1 MTHPFPPTPI
11 TFEKARLRQLNTEAR
26 YAGIAWPW
34 IVLGDSRA
42 SDWPEDLLARLGAP
56 IANLGLPGVGVA
68 QVLWQ
73 LHQTQLDLSGV
84 RQAIVVLGIN
94 HLTLGHDP
102 QDIAQG
108 VQHVV
113 RAVRSKSAA
122 AQVLVAEVFPRTA
135 GDDYDDRARI
145 ELNRRL
151 ANRGRGSG
159 LFRTAA
165 VRLDDPA
172 DPGLFRDGLH
182 LTHAGYEMLTEDIR
196 AALGGDRPPTRAA
209 YLRQEFGDVIVLA
222 DLGEGRPLIEDL
234 PKLVDEWSAAG
245 NELKGR
251 RLIGREPSGRYFAVE
266 LSNGRF
272 QGLRPMGCM
281 PLAEAIAMARALTS
295 P

>member
-1 MTHPFPPTPI
+1 MPHPFPPTAI

-42 SDWPEDLLARLGAP
+42 SDWPEELLARLGRP
-56 IANLGLPGVGVA
+56 VANLGLPGVGIA

-94 HLTLGHDP
+94 HLSLGHDP

-108 VQHVV
+108 IQQVV
-113 RAVRSKSAA
+113 RTLRAKSPEAEA
-122 AQVLVAEVFPRTA
+122 LVVEVFPRTP
-135 GDDYDDRARI
+135 GDAYDDGARV

-151 ANRGRGSG
+151 ANRGEGSG
-159 LFRTAA
+159 LFRTAPT
-165 VRLDDPA
+165 RLDDPA
-172 DPGLFRDGLH
+172 DAALFRDGLH
-182 LTHAGYEMLTEDIR
+182 LTRAGYERLTEDVR
-196 AALGGDRPPTRAA
+196 AALGEDAAAGRAV
-209 YLRQEFGDVIVLA
+209 YLRQDFGDVTVLA
-222 DLGEGRPLIEDL
+222 DLGEGRPLIEEL
-234 PKLVDEWSAAG
+234 VKLVDEWAAAG
-245 NELKGR
+245 NELEGR
-251 RLIGREPSGRYFAVE
+251 RLIGREPGGRYFAVE
-266 LSNGRF
+266 LEAGRF

-281 PLAEAIAMARALTS
+281 PLAEAVAMARALTS